1 MYIRIEE
8 PSGKTIKRVWTF
20 WVRVDVG
27 DRIELVFDSYG
38 KFMRQS
44 PRHRNWT
51 IVERWCRGSMRRDD
65 TLKERPFVDP
75 DIQAKALKQL
85 TEAITVVLDWA

>member
-8 PSGKTIKRVWTF
+8 PSGKTIKEVWTF
-20 WVRVDVG
+20 WVRVGVG

-38 KFMRQS
+38 QFMRQS
-44 PRHRNWT
+44 PRHRNWN
-51 IVERWCRGSMRRDD
+51 IVGRWDRGGRNN

-75 DIQAKALKQL
+75 ATQAKALKQL